1 MYADKSKPGVTQK
14 SAFSN
19 IYNNKLI
26 TNGNQKVNWPNKTPY
41 STSKEM
47 KNAILKQNYF
57 KDAQETYELNLGKYL
72 YNKKESYEIAT
83 VALRALR
90 DTLYNA
96 YSPRYDYI
104 EDHSKR
110 RLQFL
115 LDAFT
120 CNHHPDSSGQIGS
133 NVDSA
138 VNSLFSAYMPNI
150 NDPNY
155 STDLNAPANL
165 RERMTAFFNASF
177 YNTRGLPPYQSADTV
192 SLKNLIAPS
201 NAKKIQNY
209 KQKLKAVLG
218 WDLRRSHFYQ
228 NQINFLT
235 LTSPPD
241 PFDPKIIFAK
251 SCDESID
258 YNRDYLITSPIEKK
272 DIQFTR
278 EPFYQ
283 DKLGDGLKLSAR
295 ERKYQMENQ
304 FSDQKS
310 PIISGKMSRKIVLSK
325 YNNAQ
330 GMLDNGF
337 RLVAGISCT
346 TSRMLY
352 SFNKVVSQDLGS
364 ALKFRE
370 ALMAWMLPEEDHS
383 LYEIL
388 KGSHLVG
395 VKGEEDMTD
404 AETMDRTVSPLSED
418 ELRNNVCE
426 HYNGEKLFPYEIAL
440 LKTTEEN
447 Q

>member
-1 MYADKSKPGVTQK
+1 MYADKSKPEVTQK

-19 IYNNKLI
+19 IYNNKSI

-83 VALRALR
+83 IALRALR

-96 YSPRYDYI
+96 YSPRYNYI
-104 EDHSKR
+104 EDNSKR

-120 CNHHPDSSGQIGS
+120 CNHHPYSSGQIGS
-133 NVDSA
+133 NVGSA

-155 STDLNAPANL
+155 ATDFNAPANL

-177 YNTRGLPPYQSADTV
+177 YNTRNLPPDQSANTV
-192 SLKNLIAPS
+192 SLKNLIAAN
-201 NAKKIQNY
+201 NAKKARFYNE
-209 KQKLKAVLG
+209 KLRKVSN
-218 WDLRRSHFYQ
+218 WDLRKSYFYS
-228 NQINFLT
+228 NQIKNL
-235 LTSPPD
+235 LSD
-241 PFDPKIIFAK
+241 PFDSKTILAN

-258 YNRDYLITSPIEKK
+258 YNRDYLITSPIEDK

-278 EPFYQ
+278 EQFYQ
-283 DKLGDGLKLSAR
+283 DKLGSGLKLSAR
-295 ERKYQMENQ
+295 ERKYQMDPQ
-304 FSDQKS
+304 FNDQKS
-310 PIISGKMSRKIVLSK
+310 PIISGKMSRKIVPSK
-325 YNNAQ
+325 NNNAQ
-330 GMLDNGF
+330 GMIDNGF

-352 SFNKVVSQDLGS
+352 SFNQVVSRDLDS

-370 ALMAWMLPEEDHS
+370 ALMAWILPEEDHS

-395 VKGEEDMTD
+395 VKGNEDMTD

-426 HYNGEKLFPYEIAL
+426 HYNGKKLFPYEIAL
-440 LKTTEEN
+440 IKTTEEN